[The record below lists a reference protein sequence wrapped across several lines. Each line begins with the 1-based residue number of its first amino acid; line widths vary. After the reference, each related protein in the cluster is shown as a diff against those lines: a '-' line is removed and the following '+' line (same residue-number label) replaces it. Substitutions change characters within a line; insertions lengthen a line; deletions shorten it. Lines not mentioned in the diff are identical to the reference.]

1 MVIAAFRA
9 LSLPFRCGFASAL
22 FAVESWEEV
31 DETSRVFCAS
41 DSGRLML
48 AASSDVCVPWLDIRG
63 CLVSLS
69 SGMGPAMDVS
79 GMPVFRGGCTND
91 SGRL

>member
-1 MVIAAFRA
+1 MIAAFRG
-9 LSLPFRCGFASAL
+9 LSLPLRCGFASAL
-22 FAVESWEEV
+22 FGVGRLED
-31 DETSRVFCAS
+31 DETDLDLCAS

-48 AASSDVCVPWLDIRG
+48 AASSDICASRFDIWG

-69 SGMGPAMDVS
+69 SGFGPAMDVS
-79 GMPVFRGGCTND
+79 GIPLFRGGGGNE